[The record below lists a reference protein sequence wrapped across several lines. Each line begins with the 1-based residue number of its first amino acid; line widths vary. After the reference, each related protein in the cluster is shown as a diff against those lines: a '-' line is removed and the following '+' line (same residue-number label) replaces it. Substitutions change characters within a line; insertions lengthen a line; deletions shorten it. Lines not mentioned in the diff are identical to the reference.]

1 MLIIS
6 AWDVVQRPGLE
17 DRLIPHGEQQSRQ
30 CFQRPVPRRSEP
42 SRNLLR
48 LLPEAPCQESARQA
62 LFVSKPGKKVE
73 DRRVCLGLSAG
84 IEIAQL
90 SGGELD
96 ILTGNGRLQR
106 HCSRCSHGWSLP
118 NEVER
123 YGRAAARWPCMCG
136 FRRPTRATP
145 SHRGHR
151 AEPCA
156 WR

>member
-1 MLIIS
+1 MMIIS

-17 DRLIPHGEQQSRQ
+17 DRLMPHGEQQIRQ

-62 LFVSKPGKKVE
+62 LFVGKPGKKVE

-96 ILTGNGRLQR
+96 ILTGTGRLQR
-106 HCSRCSHGWSLP
+106 PCSRFSQGRLIP
-118 NEVER
+118 NEVAR
-123 YGRAAARWPCMCG
+123 KGRSG
-136 FRRPTRATP
+136 KG
-145 SHRGHR
+145 RG
-151 AEPCA
+151 E
-156 WR
+156 